1 VCYNGSRTSQG
12 DNSGKDRADLNRA
25 IHYGDHACCG
35 YRCHT
40 FSFNGP
46 PVRGDRMMKG
56 MPEYIEDG
64 KLRRSIVERIGLK
77 ANSLL
82 TFVIIVL
89 LVGATLFALDV
100 VLGDPNILNGWK

>member
-1 VCYNGSRTSQG
+1 
-12 DNSGKDRADLNRA
+12 
-25 IHYGDHACCG
+25 
-35 YRCHT
+35 
-40 FSFNGP
+40 
-46 PVRGDRMMKG
+46 MMKG